1 MAFLSCCLYI
11 VFNIYSSIAVIGSG
25 LMGAGIAQVT
35 VNKKI
40 PCVMKDVNESGLQR
54 GLAQIQKNFATAVKR
69 KQLST

>member
-1 MAFLSCCLYI
+1 
-11 VFNIYSSIAVIGSG
+11 
-25 LMGAGIAQVT
+25 MGAGIAQVT